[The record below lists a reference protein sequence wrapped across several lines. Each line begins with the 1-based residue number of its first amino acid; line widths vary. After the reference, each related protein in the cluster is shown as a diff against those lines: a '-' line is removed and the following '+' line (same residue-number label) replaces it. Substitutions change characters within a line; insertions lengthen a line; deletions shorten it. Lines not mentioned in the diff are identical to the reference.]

1 MDKVLNI
8 PRAQTSKKL
17 ALDKALKDLIDGALS
32 FRVFGRLAWQEIKL
46 RYKRSTLGPFWI
58 TLSMMIMIYFMGIVY
73 ASLFKMDLTTFFPYL
88 ASGMIIW
95 QFFLALVLEGMDCF
109 IESEGMIKQI
119 SIPYSFY
126 VYKVVYRNVLV
137 AAHQIVGLIPIFFY
151 FKVASNL
158 PLCFLGLMLFMAIA
172 FFGVILF
179 GMLGARYRDVK
190 NIVQS
195 VLNVLFFVTP
205 VMWIP
210 GMLSGRK
217 LILVQFNP
225 VYHMLN
231 LIRNPLLG
239 KEIPIVSWQACSLL
253 LVVMM
258 GFSITLFGKY
268 RRRIPFWL

>member
-1 MDKVLNI
+1 MDNVLNI
-8 PRAQTSKKL
+8 PSTQTKKKGAFSK
-17 ALDKALKDLIDGALS
+17 AFRDLVDGAGF

-95 QFFLALVLEGMDCF
+95 QFFLALVMEGLDCF

-126 VYKVVYRNVLV
+126 VYKVVYRNILV
-137 AAHQIVGLIPIFFY
+137 MAHQVVGLIPIFLY
-151 FKVASNL
+151 FNVSSNL
-158 PLCFLGLMLFMAIA
+158 PLCFLGLTLFMAIA

-179 GMLGARYRDVK
+179 GLLGARYRDVK

-217 LILVQFNP
+217 LILVQLNP

-231 LIRNPLLG
+231 LIRSPLLG
-239 KEIPIVSWQACSLL
+239 QEIPTVSWQACSLL
-253 LVVMM
+253 LLFMM
-258 GFSITLFGKY
+258 GLSLTLFGKY